1 MNTAYSVENIIPASW
16 LALSVNDDS
25 SPNVLMYRNKTFGLE
40 YLLKGI
46 RDAFDGNK
54 PLVKTIFEYK

>member
-1 MNTAYSVENIIPASW
+1 
-16 LALSVNDDS
+16 
-25 SPNVLMYRNKTFGLE
+25 MYRDKTFGLE

-54 PLVKTIFEYK
+54 PLVKTTFEYK